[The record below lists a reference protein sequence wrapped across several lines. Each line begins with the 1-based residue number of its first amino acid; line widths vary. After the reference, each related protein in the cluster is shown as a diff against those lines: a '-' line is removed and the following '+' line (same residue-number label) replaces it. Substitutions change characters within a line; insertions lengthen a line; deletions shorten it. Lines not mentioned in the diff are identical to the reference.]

1 MWLLKLLIRCLYKLE
16 MCTGMERSA
25 IEKELF
31 FQFLV
36 FFKANPIFQKTNFLV
51 AQTKWGNVAKLL
63 LYCFKTHNCRMQ
75 STLNIY
81 ETLKTNLLCKSKEKV
96 LWKQWLVCAK
106 YFVALS
112 VFNLIFLFV
121 GFLNLLKSH
130 FRGNTWVVYRNE
142 HSKYGWNCLLDYQD
156 LCQFDRINKEEKILS
171 NIFLISLHT

>member
-1 MWLLKLLIRCLYKLE
+1 MWLLKLLIQCLYKLE

-63 LYCFKTHNCRMQ
+63 LYCFKTHNCSMH

-81 ETLKTNLLCKSKEKV
+81 ETLKTILLWKSKEKV
-96 LWKQWLVCAK
+96 LWKQWLVFAK

-112 VFNLIFLFV
+112 VFNLIFSFCRFSQRRTMQWQKKKFLFFAIV
-121 GFLNLLKSH
+121 EVLMMKKLE
-130 FRGNTWVVYRNE
+130 V
-142 HSKYGWNCLLDYQD
+142 
-156 LCQFDRINKEEKILS
+156 EEK
-171 NIFLISLHT
+171 T